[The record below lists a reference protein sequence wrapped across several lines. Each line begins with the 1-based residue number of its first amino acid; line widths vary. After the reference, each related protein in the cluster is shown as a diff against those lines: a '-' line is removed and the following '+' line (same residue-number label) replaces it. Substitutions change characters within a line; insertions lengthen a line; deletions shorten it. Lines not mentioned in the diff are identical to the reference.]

1 MYLRSP
7 LLAATAR
14 KHGRGNARQLPCT
27 AVALDH
33 GDGGVLF
40 GQGPHNHFFRKL
52 QGCNMT
58 DMMKDK
64 VVAVT
69 GSGGGDV
76 FAESL
81 RYIAAESRIL
91 PIGFAG
97 GTVPQIPANTLI
109 N

>member
-1 MYLRSP
+1 
-7 LLAATAR
+7 
-14 KHGRGNARQLPCT
+14 
-27 AVALDH
+27 
-33 GDGGVLF
+33 
-40 GQGPHNHFFRKL
+40 
-52 QGCNMT
+52 MT